1 MTRTLIV
8 IVVSLTLIFATEV
21 YSSNQIKFKCKSERG
36 LIEWRYDNK
45 YLYEVY
51 THDSIRK
58 YEIDSKDT
66 EKLFARNKEKNTVW
80 YAVFDFKKKRI
91 DVQGPYGQYLFT
103 ECAQK

>member
-51 THDSIRK
+51 AHDDIRK
-58 YEIDSKDT
+58 YEIEDKNKD
-66 EKLFARNKEKNTVW
+66 KLFAKSKSKNGVW
-80 YAVFDFKKKRI
+80 YAVFDFNKRRI
-91 DVQGPYGQYLFT
+91 DVQGPFGQYLNT
-103 ECAQK
+103 ECTQE

>member
-1 MTRTLIV
+1 MSRTLIV
-8 IVVSLTLIFATEV
+8 IIFSLMVILATEV
-21 YSSNQIKFKCKSERG
+21 YSNNQIKFKCKSERG
-36 LIEWRYDNK
+36 LMEWRYDNK

-58 YEIDSKDT
+58 YEIDSKDS

-80 YAVFDFKKKRI
+80 YAVFDFKKKII